1 MVEFKTFYFYHYYYF
16 YFTSV
21 CTHGFTAVRPVL
33 KEIIWKE
40 KVGTFSSLYFSNTV
54 SLSLTH
60 IHSVFPFSL
69 SRSQIWL
76 KKKRR
81 RKNEYTTS
89 SSPLIHKIQPFL
101 SFCSAFPLTFSGKTV
116 VMEIWAILLQTP
128 TQIRICGSH
137 GNEAAE
143 LVNWHPPVLVNT
155 WYTDMEAHQDFSQH
169 CVLLHNLLAYACML
183 MM

>member
-1 MVEFKTFYFYHYYYF
+1 MVEFKTFYFLSLLLFLF
-16 YFTSV
+16 YFSLHPWV
-21 CTHGFTAVRPVL
+21 HCSKARAQRNHL
-33 KEIIWKE
+33 KRKSWD
-40 KVGTFSSLYFSNTV
+40 FF
-54 SLSLTH
+54 
-60 IHSVFPFSL
+60 FSL
-69 SRSQIWL
+69 FFKYSVVVSHTHSFSLPFLFIPL
-76 KKKRR
+76 SNLVKKKEEE
-81 RKNEYTTS
+81 KTS
-89 SSPLIHKIQPFL
+89 IPHLLLLSSIKFSPFYPSALHFL
-101 SFCSAFPLTFSGKTV
+101 SHFVC
-116 VMEIWAILLQTP
+116 MEIWAILLQTP